1 VTFLKGVR
9 YVNEL
14 IQEEQRVFRWMCQ
27 WGGHPQRMDVF
38 NQEMEITMKIL
49 VGYDGTNSAK
59 EALNLAKTHAKLFDA
74 SVDVV
79 TSMEKGTEGQREQIE
94 QAENGLEWA
103 KSLFVESGIACNT
116 HLLIRGLA
124 PGEDIVEFA
133 EESKSDEIVIG
144 VKRRSKVSK
153 LLLGSTAQYVI
164 LQATCP
170 VVSVK

>member
-1 VTFLKGVR
+1 
-9 YVNEL
+9 
-14 IQEEQRVFRWMCQ
+14 
-27 WGGHPQRMDVF
+27 
-38 NQEMEITMKIL
+38 MKIL
-49 VGYDGTNSAK
+49 IGYDGSNSAK
-59 EALNLAKTHAKLFDA
+59 EALNIAKTHAKLFGA

-94 QAENGLEWA
+94 QAEHGLEWA
-103 KSLFVESGIACNT
+103 KSIFDENGIACNT

-133 EESKSDEIVIG
+133 EENKSNEIVIG

-153 LLLGSTAQYVI
+153 LLLGSTAQFII
-164 LQATCP
+164 LQASCP

>member
-1 VTFLKGVR
+1 
-9 YVNEL
+9 
-14 IQEEQRVFRWMCQ
+14 
-27 WGGHPQRMDVF
+27 
-38 NQEMEITMKIL
+38 MKIL
-49 VGYDGTNSAK
+49 IGYDGSNSAK
-59 EALNLAKTHAKLFDA
+59 EALNLAKTHAKLFGA
-74 SVDVV
+74 RVDIV

-94 QAENGLEWA
+94 QAEHGLEWA
-103 KSLFVESGIACNT
+103 KSLFDENGIACNT

-133 EESKSDEIVIG
+133 EENKSDEIVIG

-153 LLLGSTAQYVI
+153 LLLGSTAQFVI

>member
-1 VTFLKGVR
+1 
-9 YVNEL
+9 
-14 IQEEQRVFRWMCQ
+14 
-27 WGGHPQRMDVF
+27 
-38 NQEMEITMKIL
+38 MKIL
-49 VGYDGTNSAK
+49 VGYDGSNSAK
-59 EALNLAKTHAKLFDA
+59 EALNLAKTHAKLFGA

-94 QAENGLEWA
+94 QAEHGLEWA
-103 KSLFVESGIACNT
+103 KSIFDENGIPCNT

-133 EESKSDEIVIG
+133 EENKSDEIVIG

-153 LLLGSTAQYVI
+153 LLLGSTAQFVI
-164 LQATCP
+164 LQASCP